1 MLSTFSMQTISYS
14 PVTSYTS
21 VTSGSLTRLWV
32 TFSSSLDSTNR
43 FRKTRTSLGMVDNP
57 LGLLNA
63 RVRGLLSENPQ
74 VGCVMHCRLFLEGRD
89 LLISRREIMF
99 CNIAWEPLSCKIQD
113 QCLQGLL
120 AYS

>member
-43 FRKTRTSLGMVDNP
+43 FRKTRTSFAIVDSPVRRPPYKHRAPNKRESLGRGRHTDSRVVGLF
-57 LGLLNA
+57 LGLNYREAKDLWRNA
-63 RVRGLLSENPQ
+63 VLGEYAS
-74 VGCVMHCRLFLEGRD
+74 
-89 LLISRREIMF
+89 
-99 CNIAWEPLSCKIQD
+99 
-113 QCLQGLL
+113 
-120 AYS
+120 